1 MQDLLTLSYIG
12 GRGRITFLGF
22 LNKVWKSKCLVFDIC
37 IYTYI
42 YIYNIYI
49 YINILYI
56 YIYFIYIYI
65 YIYIY
70 KCVIMYAV

>member
-1 MQDLLTLSYIG
+1 MQDLLTLSYTG

-42 YIYNIYI
+42 YIYIYNIYI

-56 YIYFIYIYI
+56 YIYLF
-65 YIYIY
+65 
-70 KCVIMYAV
+70 CAVYALANKYL

>member
-42 YIYNIYI
+42 YIYIIYI

-65 YIYIY
+65 YIYTYIN
-70 KCVIMYAV
+70 VS